1 MSTAEEVSAFHC
13 VGTFLAAICSE
24 FTRFYHA
31 VCSPFSNFIFLLNLH
46 PSSNS
51 TKRKE
56 MLHSLQKSSAR
67 QSSIIQMQS
76 TSMELTTFT
85 TPTDLQ
91 LISPKTMPRM
101 HSTMQTHALASNP
114 ISPKDILGK
123 GQHCTRSRDTMIP
136 SALTKKDWR
145 SFPLIKV

>member
-1 MSTAEEVSAFHC
+1 MSTAEEVSAFHRIT
-13 VGTFLAAICSE
+13 VFSAAVCNE
-24 FTRFYHA
+24 FTGFCHPA
-31 VCSPFSNFIFLLNLH
+31 SCTVFLTSSSSNLQ
-46 PSSNS
+46 SSNS

-56 MLHSLQKSSAR
+56 MMHSLQKSSAR
-67 QSSIIQMQS
+67 QSSTIQMQS
-76 TSMELTTFT
+76 TPMELITFT

-101 HSTMQTHALASNP
+101 HSTMQTHALALNP

-136 SALTKKDWR
+136 SRLTKKDWR

>member
-1 MSTAEEVSAFHC
+1 MLFIASVHFQPLFAASSLVFIMLS
-13 VGTFLAAICSE
+13 VLPFLTS
-24 FTRFYHA
+24 
-31 VCSPFSNFIFLLNLH
+31 SSSNLH

>member
-1 MSTAEEVSAFHC
+1 MSTAEEVSAFYRIT
-13 VGTFLAAICSE
+13 VFSAAFCNE
-24 FTRFYHA
+24 FTRFCHLA
-31 VCSPFSNFIFLLNLH
+31 SMCISDFIFLQS

-56 MLHSLQKSSAR
+56 MMHSLQKSSAR
-67 QSSIIQMQS
+67 QSSTIQMQS
-76 TSMELTTFT
+76 TPMELITFT

-101 HSTMQTHALASNP
+101 HSTMQTHALALNP

-136 SALTKKDWR
+136 SRLTKKDWR
-145 SFPLIKV
+145 SFLLIKV